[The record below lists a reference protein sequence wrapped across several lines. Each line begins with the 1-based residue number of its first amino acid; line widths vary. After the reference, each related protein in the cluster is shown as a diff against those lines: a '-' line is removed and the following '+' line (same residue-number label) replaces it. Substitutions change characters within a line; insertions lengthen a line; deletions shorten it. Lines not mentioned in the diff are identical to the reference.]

1 MSNNITHSGIIDAIE
16 GDCVKVRILQ
26 TSACASCKVAGHCN
40 ASESKEKIV
49 DVYNVP
55 DAGRLKVGDN
65 VVVSASADI
74 VSRALMIGFGLPL
87 VILISMVIIM
97 SVVFDDEAL
106 CALLALASLIPYY
119 LLVYLCRGRIKQRIT
134 FGIEK

>member
-74 VSRALMIGFGLPL
+74 VNRALMIGFGLPL